1 MISFRKHILILF
13 CVAIGLLNML
23 LCINMY
29 HEHDGYY
36 TFGTILFYSPIV
48 NLVFLILGI
57 IMMVKLKRWGN
68 RSDTELVVYTILPF
82 ACAAFVFMIGLLIG
96 GGGC

>member
-1 MISFRKHILILF
+1 MVKFRKQILIFF
-13 CVAIGLLNML
+13 CAALVIANTL
-23 LCINMY
+23 LCISMY
-29 HEHDGYY
+29 REHDGYY

-48 NLVFLILGI
+48 NLAFLILGI
-57 IMMVKLKRWGN
+57 MMMMKIKRWGN